1 MRPSP
6 APTGRPGPPLTE
18 RVDRRPASGTAVSG
32 GVSCHDRRFGLHG
45 DFVFARC
52 SACGAGVLTVR
63 PTTTALPRYYPEEY
77 GPHGSRP
84 AGGSRGALGRVVRGM
99 LLLVPRVLPDSAGAL
114 QEELRHGAAHGAP
127 RRVLD
132 VGCGDG
138 RHLAQD
144 TQAGWRATGVDFSP
158 AAVERARPRG
168 LDVRLGTIHRDD
180 LAPASFDLIWLS
192 HVIEHVPDPV
202 GLLRRGRDL
211 LAADG
216 RIHVAT
222 PNLAG
227 VSARLFGT
235 YWWDLDCPRHLT
247 MFTPDSLR
255 QAARTAGLVVERERH
270 EVAPSIFWASLGS
283 WLADRPGGK
292 RVTASSLRTNLPL
305 RMLLY
310 PLWWTLARMRRSE
323 RMHMVLRRE
332 A

>member
-1 MRPSP
+1 
-6 APTGRPGPPLTE
+6 
-18 RVDRRPASGTAVSG
+18 
-32 GVSCHDRRFGLHG
+32 
-45 DFVFARC
+45 
-52 SACGAGVLTVR
+52 
-63 PTTTALPRYYPEEY
+63 
-77 GPHGSRP
+77 
-84 AGGSRGALGRVVRGM
+84 
-99 LLLVPRVLPDSAGAL
+99 
-114 QEELRHGAAHGAP
+114 
-127 RRVLD
+127 
-132 VGCGDG
+132 
-138 RHLAQD
+138 
-144 TQAGWRATGVDFSP
+144 
-158 AAVERARPRG
+158 
-168 LDVRLGTIHRDD
+168 
-180 LAPASFDLIWLS
+180 
-192 HVIEHVPDPV
+192 V

-305 RMLLY
+305 RTLLY